1 MLSASTTVL
10 TWTTLASAM
19 SYEPFGA
26 VKSVAYGNGLA
37 AINDWGNDGRLASR
51 RLYRSTDNT
60 NLSYLAYRYD
70 GNDNIAAT
78 ADQLELR

>member
-1 MLSASTTVL
+1 MLSASAAAL
-10 TWTTLASAM
+10 AWTTLASAM

-26 VKSVAYGNGLA
+26 VKTVAYGNGLA

-51 RLYRSTDNT
+51 RLYRSADNT

-70 GNDNIAAT
+70 GNDNIAAI
-78 ADQLELR
+78 AELR